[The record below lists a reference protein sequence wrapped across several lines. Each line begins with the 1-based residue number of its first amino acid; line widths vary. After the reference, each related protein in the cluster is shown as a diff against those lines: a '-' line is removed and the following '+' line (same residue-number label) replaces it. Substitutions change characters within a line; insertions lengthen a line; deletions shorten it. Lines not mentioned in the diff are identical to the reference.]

1 MRKRTDKPRR
11 DLHAEITDKL
21 IAAIEANPGQPQMPW
36 RKRGGPLWL
45 PKNSFTG
52 DFYRGINVVNLWV
65 AAETRGFSSP
75 LWASFDQWVKQ
86 GGNLKGTKGEFVVYY
101 RNYQTTPNPDDQND
115 DGTRRVAKT
124 SYVYNADEVQGI
136 DHPPPPETLA
146 PIERIEAVDRFIA
159 NTGAA
164 IKIGGDRAFY
174 RPSTDTIHM
183 PAEELF
189 TGTDTMDRRQGF
201 YAVELHELTHWSG
214 APTRCNRDK
223 HEKFAD
229 EIYIREELIAE
240 IASAMLCAELQITQD
255 TRADHAQ
262 YLAHWLNLLKDDPKA
277 IFKAAARASEAVTYL
292 KSLQPKADA
301 KSADAPPR
309 ERAHAA

>member
-1 MRKRTDKPRR
+1 VRKGAK
-11 DLHAEITDKL
+11 AEL
-21 IAAIEANPGQPQMPW
+21 IV
-36 RKRGGPLWL
+36 
-45 PKNSFTG
+45 F
-52 DFYRGINVVNLWV
+52 
-65 AAETRGFSSP
+65 
-75 LWASFDQWVKQ
+75 
-86 GGNLKGTKGEFVVYY
+86 Y
-101 RNYQTTPNPDDQND
+101 RNYETTPDPEDEND
-115 DGTRRVAKT
+115 DGTRRVAKG
-124 SYVYNADEVQGI
+124 SYVFNIDEVDGI
-136 DHPPPPETLA
+136 EQPPPPEPLA

-189 TGTDTMDRRQGF
+189 TGTDTMNRREGF

-255 TRADHAQ
+255 TRTDHAQ

-277 IFKAAARASEAVTYL
+277 IFKAAAHASKAVTYL
-292 KSLQPKADA
+292 KSLQPQADTN
-301 KSADAPPR
+301 SADASPR